1 MRLPSLSGRIPKPS
15 DSGMMPRPGAA
26 PTAHPLIG
34 KVFLGK
40 YEAVRFLGEGSNALV
55 YLGRHVGDHSQL
67 VVIKRIKDHI
77 QQHARFRQFFDGEVQ
92 SMSKFRHPY
101 AVGLHAASLDDPLGP
116 CLVLDFIPGVTL
128 DVALG
133 KVWRFSVERMAILIG
148 PLLHALHAAQQAHV
162 VHRDLKPA
170 NLMVTNF
177 ESPSESIRVMDFG
190 FAGFASKPHIQ
201 LAELTG
207 HGQVFACGTPA
218 YVSPEMVRGDAVD
231 PRGDLYSVGVI
242 MYEML
247 AGRLPFEH
255 PTTEELLAAH
265 LQQPPPRFGRV
276 GVPGIPAAVE
286 GVVQIALSK
295 YPSERHPGAKEMA
308 LQLSRAVG
316 FDVWEATMPPAA
328 AKSRKPGSDDDI
340 VVCTLADGDSKP
352 RPASE
357 SDKFVL
363 SDQFEA
369 MLPERLAAVKL
380 RGFIEDVNGLAIA
393 SEPGFIR
400 VRLELPPGWKEPS
413 APPNASKS
421 GLVNFFS
428 SLRVPTVSRGKE
440 PIEVDLQMQK
450 VDSNRVAV
458 LVAFRPLPW
467 YLPDDTRAW
476 NERCE
481 GYYSILR
488 KYLMAGD

>member
-1 MRLPSLSGRIPKPS
+1 MRLPSLSGRIPRPS

-26 PTAHPLIG
+26 PTAHPLLG

-55 YLGRHVGDHSQL
+55 YLARHVDDHSRL
-67 VVIKRIKDHI
+67 VVVKRIKDHI
-77 QQHARFRQFFDGEVQ
+77 QQNPRFRQFFDGEVQ
-92 SMSKFRHPY
+92 SMSRFRHPY

-128 DVALG
+128 DVALA
-133 KVWRFSVERMAILIG
+133 KARRFTPERAAMLIG
-148 PLLHALHAAQQAHV
+148 PLLHALDAAQQAHV

-170 NLMVTNF
+170 NLMVTDF
-177 ESPSESIRVMDFG
+177 ESPAESVRVMDFG

-207 HGQVFACGTPA
+207 VGQVFACGTPA

-242 MYEML
+242 LYEML
-247 AGRLPFEH
+247 AGRLPFDYAE
-255 PTTEELLAAH
+255 TDELLAAH
-265 LQQPPPRFGRV
+265 VQQPPPRFNRV
-276 GVPGIPAAVE
+276 GVTGVSAAVE

-295 YPSERHPGAKEMA
+295 YPSERHPGAREMA
-308 LQLSRAVG
+308 LQLGRAVG
-316 FDVWEATMPPAA
+316 FDLWEATRPAT
-328 AKSRKPGSDDDI
+328 KPRRPAPDDDDI
-340 VVCTLADGDSKP
+340 VVCTLADGDSKAP
-352 RPASE
+352 TPAD

-369 MLPERLAAVKL
+369 LLPERLAAVKL
-380 RGFIEDVNGLAIA
+380 RGFIEDVNGLAVA

-400 VRLELPPGWKEPS
+400 VRLELPPGWKEPT

-421 GLVNFFS
+421 GLMNFFT
-428 SLRVPTVSRGKE
+428 SLRVPSVSRGKE

-450 VDSNRVAV
+450 VDAGRVAV

-467 YLPDDTRAW
+467 YLPDDVRHW
-476 NERCE
+476 NDRCE

-488 KYLMAGD
+488 KYLMAGE